1 MKDFYLDTHLVAKLI
16 EYITRPRVLLKKLMI
31 LSLMR
36 QMALKMKKIIL
47 KTLEMKAW
55 QMP

>member
-16 EYITRPRVLLKKLMI
+16 EYITRSRVLLKKLMI